1 MPQKLKPQYYYK
13 MKKNVS
19 PLTLESKRKIII
31 KSSKG
36 LITEAVRGKSVFCR
50 C

>member
-1 MPQKLKPQYYYK
+1 MPQKLKPQYYG

-19 PLTLESKRKIII
+19 SLTLESKRKKKI

-36 LITEAVRGKSVFCR
+36 LITGAVRGKSVL
-50 C
+50 